1 MNQKHNYEWTKVLLG
16 AYAYL
21 PSAVNAAKAEAQRLA
36 LSGYNY
42 PGNIEELMNKIL
54 DCNRRIENYANAY
67 VLVGEGLKR
76 IGEDK
81 ALLLKDV
88 YINQMSL
95 VDHADRLGL
104 SLTASRRKA
113 REALLGFARACKVQG
128 YGEEWFYAR
137 FGKDMLFDKIKERVD
152 ERERRSNAK
161 LCVFTPRSRDRTQ
174 RRERDLCQDGSIS
187 L

>member
-1 MNQKHNYEWTKVLLG
+1 
-16 AYAYL
+16 
-21 PSAVNAAKAEAQRLA
+21 
-36 LSGYNY
+36 
-42 PGNIEELMNKIL
+42 MNKIL

-137 FGKDMLFDKIKERVD
+137 FGKDMLFDKIKERID